1 VSEYDPTDL
10 RQQAADR
17 EAKARKDLIQ
27 QEEEASDIRWLMGSK
42 RGRRIVWRLLAQSG
56 LFSST
61 FDSNAMVM
69 AFAEGRRFFGGRLLE
84 TIHAL
89 CPELYPTMV
98 KEQKQNDRHD
108 VGSGKQPD

>member
-1 VSEYDPTDL
+1 MSDYDPTDL
-10 RQQAADR
+10 KHQEAVRK
-17 EAKARKDLIQ
+17 AKAEYELIQ
-27 QEEEASDIRWLMGSK
+27 REEESADIRWLMGSK

-61 FDSNAMVM
+61 FDANAMVM
-69 AFAEGRRFFGGRLLE
+69 AFAEGRRFYGGRLLE

-98 KEQKQNDRHD
+98 KEQKQNDRD
-108 VGSGKQPD
+108 NVGGGQ